1 MMFMAHSL
9 STVNKIFIKCVYQTM
24 SHYSLESFT
33 VFFVFFLSSPI
44 LKQAYT
50 LAHNSSSQLNFAS
63 SGQLAILEDI
73 LESHN
78 CKDATDTQ

>member
-1 MMFMAHSL
+1 
-9 STVNKIFIKCVYQTM
+9 M

-78 CKDATDTQ
+78 CKDATDTQWVEARDVAEHPKIYRRITHNK